1 MNVKVLSPRFAN
13 YLLSKAYENGDRFHF
28 YLSGPMTGLPDY
40 NRPAFDE
47 AAKTLREQGYAV
59 FSPSEV
65 GPRDQVMA
73 RSWYMRKDIQALLQ
87 SDAVMMLP
95 DWEQSEGAKLE
106 FEIAKQLE
114 LPIKF
119 ITINPKG
126 EV

>member
-1 MNVKVLSPRFAN
+1 VLSPRFAK
-13 YLLSKAYENGDRFHF
+13 YLSTKAYENGDRFHF

-47 AAKTLREQGYAV
+47 VAKNLREKGFAV
-59 FSPSEV
+59 FSPSEI
-65 GPRDQVMA
+65 GPRDQVMS

-87 SDAVMMLP
+87 CDAVMMLP
-95 DWEQSEGAKLE
+95 DWEQSEGARLE

-119 ITINPKG
+119 VKDNPKG

>member
-1 MNVKVLSPRFAN
+1 MLSPRFAN

-47 AAKTLREQGYAV
+47 VAKSLREEGYSV

-65 GPRDQVMA
+65 GARDQIMS
-73 RSWYMRKDIQALLQ
+73 RSWYMRKDIEALLQ
-87 SDAVMMLP
+87 SDSVMMLP

-114 LPIKF
+114 LRIEY
-119 ITINPKG
+119 ITINPNG

>member
-1 MNVKVLSPRFAN
+1 MPSPRFAR
-13 YLLSKAYENGDRFHF
+13 YLTTLAYINGDRFHF

-40 NRPAFDE
+40 NRSAFDE
-47 AAKTLREQGYAV
+47 VAKDLREKGYAV
-59 FSPSEV
+59 FSPAEV
-65 GPRDQVMA
+65 GHRDQIMS

-87 SDAVMMLP
+87 CDAVMMLP
-95 DWEQSEGAKLE
+95 NWEQSEGAKLE

-114 LPIKF
+114 LPVKF

>member
-1 MNVKVLSPRFAN
+1 MISPRFAN
-13 YLLSKAYENGDRFHF
+13 YLLTKAYENGDRFHF
-28 YLSGPMTGLPDY
+28 YLSGPMTGIPDY

-47 AAKTLREQGYAV
+47 AAKELREQGYTV

-73 RSWYMRKDIQALLQ
+73 RAWYMRKDIQALLQ

-119 ITINPKG
+119 KN
-126 EV
+126 

>member
-1 MNVKVLSPRFAN
+1 MSQ
-13 YLLSKAYENGDRFHF
+13 AYKNGDRFHF

-47 AAKTLREQGYAV
+47 AAKNLREEGYAV
-59 FSPSEV
+59 FSPAEV
-65 GPRDQVMA
+65 GPRDKTMA
-73 RSWYMRKDIQALLQ
+73 RSWYMRKDIQALLH

-95 DWEQSEGAKLE
+95 DWDQSEGAKLE

-114 LPIKF
+114 LPVKF
-119 ITINPKG
+119 IKDNPKG

>member
-1 MNVKVLSPRFAN
+1 MKQ
-13 YLLSKAYENGDRFHF
+13 AYENGDRFHF

-47 AAKTLREQGYAV
+47 AAKTLRQDGYTV
-59 FSPSEV
+59 FSPAEV
-65 GPRDQVMA
+65 GSRDQIMN
-73 RSWYMRKDIQALLQ
+73 RSWYMRKDIQALLH

-95 DWEQSEGAKLE
+95 DWEQSEGARLE

-119 ITINPKG
+119 MTINPKG

>member
-1 MNVKVLSPRFAN
+1 MLSPRFAN

-47 AAKTLREQGYAV
+47 AAETLRKQGYAV

-65 GPRDQVMA
+65 GSRDQIMS
-73 RSWYMRKDIQALLQ
+73 RSWYMRKDIEALLQ

-114 LPIKF
+114 LRIEY
-119 ITINPKG
+119 ITSNPDG